1 MKVCSFLT
9 SMIILIFSNNTRY
22 VDIKEKFDA
31 IIEWWCLFHIPKQ
44 DHENMISRF
53 ASWLKKGGILEFTT
67 GDSEYEAK
75 SSAML
80 DQELSFYSHDP
91 SVYEK
96 ALKTNGFK
104 LLLRENDQDQH
115 LVWVAQYQM

>member
-53 ASWLKKGGILEFTT
+53 ASWLKKGGIFEFTT

-80 DQELSFYSHDP
+80 DQELFFYSHDP